1 MSFQP
6 YFFHNLTNKSMS
18 EFIQNPRGKEDD
30 SARPWIYPI
39 SQTWIS
45 CKILTQLHRQESLRL
60 SLWQAIGDTVCGEHR
75 TGCLLQS
82 ASSLPAPPHDFKGNI
97 PISSFSYP
105 YGTFVQYFLFTC
117 LYNLHPLAV
126 AASSHLVK
134 DHSFISFRPIS
145 YQLHWVPHSSNI
157 LPFGKQL
164 FISFIKS
171 WRQWINLYS
180 ILELSACPTDF
191 KLWTCSLSGLSMQ
204 ASCSLPRLD
213 SVTLV

>member
-1 MSFQP
+1 MTQPDLGFIPLAKHESAVKFLPSYIGRSPSGSVSDRQLETLCVGSTELAASCSQLVVFQHP
-6 YFFHNLTNKSMS
+6 HMILK
-18 EFIQNPRGKEDD
+18 G
-30 SARPWIYPI
+30 I
-39 SQTWIS
+39 SQS
-45 CKILTQLHRQESLRL
+45 
-60 SLWQAIGDTVCGEHR
+60 
-75 TGCLLQS
+75 
-82 ASSLPAPPHDFKGNI
+82 PPF
-97 PISSFSYP
+97 PIH
-105 YGTFVQYFLFTC
+105 YGTFIQYFLFTC

-134 DHSFISFRPIS
+134 DLSFISFKPIS

-171 WRQWINLYS
+171 WRQWINLYN

-213 SVTLV
+213 LVTLV